1 MSAVGS
7 YPVCSHESVPSACTS
22 TASVQLTQ
30 IYTRP
35 RLPLYIPLAVYCST
49 MKYRLQ
55 LYQLH
60 VAEAV
65 LCTAALYVVYLY
77 VECTSNVRSTVY
89 RVDHTSQYTSSPRTQ
104 LNYPEQREQLYF

>member
-49 MKYRLQ
+49 MKYPWKYRLQ

-89 RVDHTSQYTSSPRTQ
+89 RVDHTSHITVYKLSQVPGPS
-104 LNYPEQREQLYF
+104 